1 MAPAVIFKRRGS
13 SSSLNAPSQ
22 QHFKPEQNLI
32 IRRVTPHDTAASAAS
47 APPTLENG
55 RAAAGAR
62 PRAESTILTES
73 EARWN
78 NYRTRCLWGAIMLTL
93 FVLLLMAG
101 HLAVVLMVVA
111 LQTTIFREVVGIAYL
126 KYRERKLAWFRT
138 INW

>member
-13 SSSLNAPSQ
+13 SSSLANSSQ

-32 IRRVTPHDTAASAAS
+32 IRRVTPHDAAASAAG
-47 APPTLENG
+47 AQATLETG
-55 RAAAGAR
+55 RAVATR
-62 PRAESTILTES
+62 PRAESAIVAES
-73 EARWN
+73 VARWN

-93 FVLLLMAG
+93 FVLLIMAG
-101 HLAVVLMVVA
+101 HLAVVLLVVA